1 MWLTDINFV
10 THGQKSAKAY
20 YLNKMVD
27 YKNKRYE
34 NSYILKDMIMNL
46 KKKKKKLSGNPSSG
60 LSFGPK
66 SLKIVLQE

>member
-1 MWLTDINFV
+1 M

-46 KKKKKKLSGNPSSG
+46 KKKEKKNYLATQAVGSALVQN
-60 LSFGPK
+60 L
-66 SLKIVLQE
+66 LK

>member
-1 MWLTDINFV
+1 M

-20 YLNKMVD
+20 YLNKIAEN
-27 YKNKRYE
+27 KNNRYE
-34 NSYILKDMIMNL
+34 ILYILKDMILNFK

-60 LSFGPK
+60 LIFDPK